1 MDLQRELAR
10 YMALCS
16 RREYAGYDIVSTLK
30 RRGVSQQEAEELL
43 KKLKESGFVDDRR
56 YVTAFVRDKVLL
68 AGWGGS
74 KVEYQL
80 RMKGFTPALIAEAFE
95 ELDKEDAGRRME
107 DVITRKYNSLKN
119 EADQIKKRAKVI
131 RFALSRGFSYDQVG
145 GVLSKLE
152 NKED

>member
-16 RREYAGYDIVSTLK
+16 RREYAGYDIVSALK
-30 RRGVSQQEAEELL
+30 RKGVSQQEADGLL
-43 KKLKESGFVDDRR
+43 KKLRENGFVDDRR
-56 YVTAFVRDKVLL
+56 YVTAFVKDKVLL

-107 DVITRKYNSLKN
+107 EVIARKYNSLKDEN
-119 EADQIKKRAKVI
+119 DRAKKRAKVI
-131 RFALSRGFSYDQVG
+131 RFALSRGFSYDQVSR
-145 GVLSKLE
+145 VLSKL
-152 NKED
+152 N